1 MGEPIVGYITRGKGV
16 SVHSQSC
23 PNVVNLMY
31 DPERRIPVEWE
42 QGAEGAYEV
51 RISVG
56 VEDRPGLLAAI
67 TTMLAGMNTDIRD
80 ADVRTF
86 DDQTASIELTLRIQ
100 DLKHLEKVVKSIR
113 GVSGVIEVERH
124 SVAR

>member
-1 MGEPIVGYITRGKGV
+1 
-16 SVHSQSC
+16 
-23 PNVVNLMY
+23 MY

-42 QGAEGAYEV
+42 QGSEGAYEV
-51 RISVG
+51 RINVG